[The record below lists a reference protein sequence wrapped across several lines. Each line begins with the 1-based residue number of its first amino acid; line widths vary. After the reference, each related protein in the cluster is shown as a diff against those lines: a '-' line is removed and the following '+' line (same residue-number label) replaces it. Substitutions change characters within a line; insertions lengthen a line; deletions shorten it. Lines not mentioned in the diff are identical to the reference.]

1 MLLACSGERFIL
13 IRLRSVAAIFSY
25 FLAGTGGGFAKGNGS
40 SRRRSSFKV
49 ALKRGLEFQ
58 VSLNVLRI
66 LIRVT

>member
-1 MLLACSGERFIL
+1 MFRRAIYFDSTE
-13 IRLRSVAAIFSY
+13 IRGRDIFV
-25 FLAGTGGGFAKGNGS
+25 FLGWNGGAFAKGNGS

-49 ALKRGLEFQ
+49 ALRRGLEFQ